1 MTHDLPFLRP
11 RRTVQRRRSRTAP
24 STTASPPKELLRE
37 VRPFWRRVRRV
48 LGRVRRVLEGVAAV
62 GEALLPG
69 GVGCR
74 GVLGTHLPLS
84 PCDMWHRRAWVAL
97 LEDGHD
103 RRGQGTR
110 SYPCAGRGTSVYP
123 NALACLA
130 IVVTLRSR
138 YWAS

>member
-1 MTHDLPFLRP
+1 
-11 RRTVQRRRSRTAP
+11 
-24 STTASPPKELLRE
+24 
-37 VRPFWRRVRRV
+37 
-48 LGRVRRVLEGVAAV
+48 LGRARRVLEGVATV
-62 GEALLPG
+62 GEALWTG

-103 RRGQGTR
+103 RRGQGTQ